1 MKFLARRIAHAA
13 LLLAAISLV
22 SFALL
27 EAAPGD
33 FFDAMRMN
41 PQISAQTIDHFRAE
55 YGMDRPLPVRYARWV
70 ESALRGEMGRSLA
83 YNSAV
88 WPLLAVRARN
98 TLILSAAAAGLA
110 WLLAIP
116 LGVWFAARRGSWG
129 DRAGSIAT
137 STLLTVPELLVFL
150 GLLWLAV
157 RTGWFST
164 GGMTSLGAEQMSW
177 WQRIK
182 DVAEHL
188 ALPAL
193 GLALV
198 TLPVLVRH
206 VRSAMIDALDAPFIR
221 AAHAHGIPNAR
232 VLYRH
237 ALPVAANPLISLF
250 GLSVATMLSSSLLT
264 EIILSW
270 PGMGPLLLE
279 AILARDAYVV
289 MGAVMVSSVLL
300 VGGNLLA
307 DILVFA
313 SDPRIRA
320 ERS

>member
-1 MKFLARRIAHAA
+1 MKFLARRIAHAV
-13 LLLAAISLV
+13 LLLAAVSLV

-33 FFDAMRMN
+33 FFDTMRMN

-70 ESALRGEMGRSLA
+70 RSVFRGEMGRSLA
-83 YNSAV
+83 YNSPV
-88 WPLLAVRARN
+88 WPLLAVRGRN
-98 TLILSAAAAGLA
+98 TLILGATAAGLA

-116 LGVWFAARRGSWG
+116 VGVWLAAKRGSWG

-157 RTGWFST
+157 RTGWFPT
-164 GGMTSLGAEQMSW
+164 GGMASLGAEQMSW
-177 WQRIK
+177 WQRMK
-182 DVAEHL
+182 DTAEHL

-198 TLPVLVRH
+198 TLPALVRH
-206 VRSAMIDALDAPFIR
+206 VRSAMIDVLDAPFIR
-221 AAHAHGIPNAR
+221 AARARGIPNAR

-250 GLSVATMLSSSLLT
+250 GLSVGTMLSASLLT

-289 MGAVMVSSVLL
+289 MGAVMLSSVFL

-307 DILVFA
+307 DVLVFA
-313 SDPRIRA
+313 SDPRIRV